1 MRLWPRRLA
10 PLRWQGTT
18 TIFKDNNNNVQR
30 PLFNP
35 TMKRYLSLECITAA
49 AFAVLMVIVVVG
61 SSNEKVPTMSAFSL
75 ERYLLSSGR

>member
-1 MRLWPRRLA
+1 
-10 PLRWQGTT
+10 
-18 TIFKDNNNNVQR
+18 
-30 PLFNP
+30 
-35 TMKRYLSLECITAA
+35 MKRYLSLECITAA